1 MMVGCTLR
9 DVWEDVRDATIS
21 LLGGVT
27 FADLAK
33 RAGGA
38 WVDPSLVVPVTE
50 PVLGRVAAAL
60 SARTGELRSP

>member
-27 FADLAK
+27 FADLAA
-33 RAGGA
+33 RAGGP
-38 WVDPSLVVPVTE
+38 WIGPSLIIPIPNPDT
-50 PVLGRVAAAL
+50 A
-60 SARTGELRSP
+60 SAPAS

>member
-33 RAGGA
+33 RAGGP
-38 WVDPSLVVPVTE
+38 WIEPSAKAPVPNPATM
-50 PVLGRVAAAL
+50 
-60 SARTGELRSP
+60 